1 LVGATEVLYTEASY
15 RGASVRNWHIPDID
29 PTCADLMACI
39 AAFQISRP
47 RSLPSV
53 IPQTAISVCDSRN
66 QSFGG
71 LATRLFQKRKLP
83 PDTADQITIVVVA
96 FERFVLRQLAVATGS
111 PVAEA
116 SVKGATLRIVR
127 NRLRHSHSSDRS
139 ASLASARPAS
149 RRMAWGRLGLGS
161 GCFPIQR
168 LIKANWRSGTRTCT
182 LLPVRE
188 GGLVFFIPQV
198 VPCGRLG
205 LNGQG

>member
-1 LVGATEVLYTEASY
+1 
-15 RGASVRNWHIPDID
+15 
-29 PTCADLMACI
+29 MACI

-127 NRLRHSHSSDRS
+127 NRLRHGHSSDRS

-161 GCFPIQR
+161 GCFPIHF
-168 LIKANWRSGTRTCT
+168 LISANCRSGTRTWT
-182 LLPVRE
+182 LLPVRK
-188 GGLVFFIPQV
+188 GGLVFLIPHWYHWV
-198 VPCGRLG
+198 ALASRAKVDVADGPAVCATGPP
-205 LNGQG
+205 